1 LIGPGGLLICLID
14 GMGFLSI
21 QAANE
26 DAWPKTHPFFLGFKL
41 KEKKGKPPNTHNLEK
56 DKD

>member
-1 LIGPGGLLICLID
+1 
-14 GMGFLSI
+14 MGFLSI